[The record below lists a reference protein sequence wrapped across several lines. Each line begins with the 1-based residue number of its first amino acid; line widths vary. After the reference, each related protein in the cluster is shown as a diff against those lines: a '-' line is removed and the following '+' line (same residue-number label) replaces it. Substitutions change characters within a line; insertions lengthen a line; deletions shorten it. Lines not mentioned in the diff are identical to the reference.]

1 MSAGP
6 DGERGEAGVVDA
18 LIMVPEA
25 VGAKEG
31 VQLALPDATCVAA
44 AGHVADDEEDQAT
57 ARAVGLGVA
66 VVGEPSRDDG
76 VEQAAALREGD
87 RGAVEVG
94 AADVDGGL
102 VCP

>member
-1 MSAGP
+1 M
-6 DGERGEAGVVDA
+6 VVDDEGVSHPHA
-18 LIMVPEA
+18 AVSDTLPEA

-44 AGHVADDEEDQAT
+44 AGHVADDEEDQTT

-66 VVGEPSRDDG
+66 VVGEPSWDDG

-87 RGAVEVG
+87 GV
-94 AADVDGGL
+94 
-102 VCP
+102 PWK